1 MKVLGILLIVLVVLA
16 VLYFLMIMP
25 RMLHKPDT
33 APFKEWLYAHR
44 GLHDNATEAPE
55 NSMAAFRKAV
65 DAGFGIELDIQL
77 TKDRIPV
84 VFHDF
89 TLKRVCGGEGK
100 ISDYTYEELQQ
111 FHLCDSVE
119 KIPKFEDVLK
129 MVDGKVPLI
138 VEFKIERTDL
148 SLCPIADKMLRAY
161 KGMYCMESFNPLG
174 VWWYRKKHPDLV
186 RGQLSDAFLKEGEY
200 VGILYSA
207 IQNIISRHTLLL
219 KEGEYVGILYFV
231 LQNLLLNF
239 VTKPDF
245 VAYNHH
251 YPEILSRKLCRG
263 LYHNT
268 AAAWTIK
275 SQKELDEARKHF
287 DIFIFDSFV
296 PEAGK

>member
-1 MKVLGILLIVLVVLA
+1 MKVLAIILIVIVVLA
-16 VLYFLMIMP
+16 ILYFLMIMP
-25 RMLHKPDT
+25 RMIHKPDT
-33 APFKEWLYAHR
+33 APFTEWLYAHR

-55 NSMAAFRKAV
+55 NSMAAFRKAA

-77 TKDRIPV
+77 TKDKIPV

-148 SLCPIADKMLRAY
+148 SLCPLADKMLRAY

-174 VWWYRKKHPDLV
+174 VWWYRRNIRIWCEASCPMLFERRRVCRDIIFCIAESAAEL
-186 RGQLSDAFLKEGEY
+186 RDQAGFCGIQSSLS
-200 VGILYSA
+200 
-207 IQNIISRHTLLL
+207 
-219 KEGEYVGILYFV
+219 
-231 LQNLLLNF
+231 
-239 VTKPDF
+239 
-245 VAYNHH
+245 
-251 YPEILSRKLCRG
+251 
-263 LYHNT
+263 
-268 AAAWTIK
+268 
-275 SQKELDEARKHF
+275 
-287 DIFIFDSFV
+287 
-296 PEAGK
+296 

>member
-25 RMLHKPDT
+25 RMIHKPDT

-55 NSMAAFRKAV
+55 NSMAAFRKAA

-77 TKDRIPV
+77 TKDKIPV

-148 SLCPIADKMLRAY
+148 SLCPLADKMLRAY

-200 VGILYSA
+200 VGI
-207 IQNIISRHTLLL
+207 
-219 KEGEYVGILYFV
+219 
-231 LQNLLLNF
+231 
-239 VTKPDF
+239 
-245 VAYNHH
+245 
-251 YPEILSRKLCRG
+251 
-263 LYHNT
+263 
-268 AAAWTIK
+268 
-275 SQKELDEARKHF
+275 
-287 DIFIFDSFV
+287 
-296 PEAGK
+296 